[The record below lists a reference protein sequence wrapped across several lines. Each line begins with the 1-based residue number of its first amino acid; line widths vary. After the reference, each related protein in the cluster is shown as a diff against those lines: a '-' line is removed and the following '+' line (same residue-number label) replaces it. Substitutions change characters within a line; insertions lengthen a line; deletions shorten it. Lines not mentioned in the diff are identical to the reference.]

1 MLKDPTSEQLAEL
14 SDKIRRL
21 LDGVRMAVGEMY
33 QVIKTSPN
41 PSLYI
46 DEIRQTYDFVR
57 DEQSY
62 IDDKLRQMSTPIS
75 NVMQEVIGA
84 LTSIDYQL
92 KGNTDISS
100 LLQYTDILRL
110 STKYKQFF
118 TALIGKILSYA
129 AYKTG
134 RYNEITPYATQLGI
148 TLETRCQRIANVAP
162 ISEEFRFAIDRE
174 GDGNGSALE
183 VAQLSESVNKLLT
196 TISGIECRLMNS

>member
-33 QVIKTSPN
+33 QVVKPSPN

-46 DEIRQTYDFVR
+46 NEIKQTYDFVK
-57 DEQSY
+57 DELSY

-75 NVMQEVIGA
+75 DVMQAVIGA
-84 LTSIDYQL
+84 LTSIDYQFN
-92 KGNTDISS
+92 GNIDIGS
-100 LLQYTDILRL
+100 LLKYTNILRS

-148 TLETRCQRIANVAP
+148 TLETSCQRIANVAP
-162 ISEEFRFAIDRE
+162 ISEEFRFAIERE
-174 GDGNGSALE
+174 SDGNGSTLGI
-183 VAQLSESVNKLLT
+183 AQLSESVNKLLT
-196 TISGIECRLMNS
+196 TISEIECKLMN